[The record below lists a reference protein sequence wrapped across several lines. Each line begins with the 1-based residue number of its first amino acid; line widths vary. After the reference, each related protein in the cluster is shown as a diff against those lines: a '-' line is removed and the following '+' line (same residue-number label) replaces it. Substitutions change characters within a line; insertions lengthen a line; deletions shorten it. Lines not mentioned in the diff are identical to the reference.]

1 MIEVLRLTGLKTPT
15 EYMTETTKYDR
26 EFLHKG
32 IRSWHEKKEPNR
44 MGGGG
49 L

>member
-26 EFLHKG
+26 EFLHEA
-32 IRSWHEKKEPNR
+32 IRSWHEKRQGSVKGGR
-44 MGGGG
+44 M
-49 L
+49 